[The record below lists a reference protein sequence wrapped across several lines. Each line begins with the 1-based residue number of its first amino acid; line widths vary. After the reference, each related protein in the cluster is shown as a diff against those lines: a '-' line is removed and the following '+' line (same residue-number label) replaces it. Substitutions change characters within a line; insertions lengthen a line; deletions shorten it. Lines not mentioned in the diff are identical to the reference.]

1 MAKLVRSIDHE
12 SAFCVG
18 GDAIPCIMHGGNR
31 IHEKLFVVVL
41 LDAWDSCVTN
51 SDRQR
56 LIEIVENYINC
67 GVFGMPESRA
77 QWKLPVSKE
86 VELEPV
92 SFTAWCGKKVVDKL
106 SDIAQL
112 LMLDQD
118 HTWLRQWQTMI

>member
-1 MAKLVRSIDHE
+1 VKDYVVSRSEQIYGLMAKLVSSIDQE
-12 SAFCVG
+12 SAFCVV

-51 SDRQR
+51 SDRQM

-77 QWKLPVSKE
+77 Q
-86 VELEPV
+86 
-92 SFTAWCGKKVVDKL
+92 
-106 SDIAQL
+106 
-112 LMLDQD
+112 
-118 HTWLRQWQTMI
+118 